1 MKITY
6 IQLYKILFYIILVL
20 NLVRI
25 SAITLA
31 FSIILT
37 SITFLIYLNQK
48 NKQMIQNRLIRLFVI
63 MSLFLLLFQ
72 LIRYKL
78 FNDVYAISN
87 LSLFSSYG
95 YVFLLLLI
103 FPLYEVLCVE
113 KDNFLLAVTKIGYI
127 FIILKLLG
135 WIDYNFLGN
144 AKLFLFL
151 DGDPKASRIIGSTIL
166 TKMPGTFLNGYLFA
180 YSVTSI
186 LNKKSKLK
194 NAVGIGILFFY
205 AIFASQSRATVII
218 YTLVL
223 LIAILYKLSSMQAI
237 NKVTM
242 SLTFFILITI
252 LIILNWQTIVDFFS
266 TFALNGEYGDST
278 AIRLYEQNYYF
289 SLWKSNVIFGTGC
302 LPEEIKIGNVSLYL
316 IDMGIQIILYQFGII
331 GLFIDLIPFGV
342 GISITIRGILKNRD
356 SWLFQ
361 FILSLSSYYLISM
374 LIFNPYDR
382 VMYMLLP
389 LYLCIILYMKKAE
402 NNI

>member
-1 MKITY
+1 MKMTY

-20 NLVRI
+20 NLLRI
-25 SAITLA
+25 SGITLA

-63 MSLFLLLFQ
+63 MSFFLLLFQ

-127 FIILKLLG
+127 FIIIKLLG

-144 AKLFLFL
+144 TKLFLFL
-151 DGDPKASRIIGSTIL
+151 DGNPMLRRVIGSTIL
-166 TKMPGTFLNGYLFA
+166 TKMSGTFLDGYLFA

-205 AIFASQSRATVII
+205 AIFVSQSRATVII
-218 YTLVL
+218 YTLVS
-223 LIAILYKLSSMQAI
+223 LIAILYKLSGMQAN
-237 NKVTM
+237 NKVTI
-242 SLTFFILITI
+242 SLTFFILTTI
-252 LIILNWQTIVDFFS
+252 LIILNWQTIVDFLS

-342 GISITIRGILKNRD
+342 GISITIRGISKKRD

-374 LIFNPYDR
+374 PIFNPYDR